1 MMRWIVESSLK
12 FRGIVVAVAAAA
24 VVLGVMKLRDMP
36 VDVLPEFGPTT
47 VEIQT
52 EALGLSAPEVEQ
64 LITVPMEQDLLNGV
78 PFLEDIRSQSVP
90 GLSRILLIFEKGTD
104 IYRARQGVAE
114 RLTQAH
120 ALPNV
125 SKPPQMLEPRSST
138 NRALMIGVSSKSKS
152 PIQMSVLAR
161 WVIAPRL
168 MGVQGVANVA
178 IWGNRDRQ
186 LQVQVD
192 PQRLRSLGVSLQQVI
207 ESTGNALWFSP
218 LSFVE
223 ASTPGTGGFIDTA
236 NQRLGIQHFSPIT
249 TADTLAQVTLERSGG
264 KGLRL
269 GDVASVVEDHQP
281 LIGDAVVNG
290 SPGLMLVV
298 EKFPDASARDVTRGV
313 ESAIDSLKPGLSG
326 LQFNT
331 SLYRPATYIDKS
343 IDNLRLALIVGA
355 ALLLGALF
363 LFLWWWR
370 AALVGLVAIPLSVLT
385 AVLVLHA
392 LGKTMNVMVLAG
404 LVAALVLVID
414 EAVVDI
420 DNVSRRLRRRREEG
434 SAESTGA
441 LLVGAL
447 LEVRS
452 VAIYGTLIAALAVVP
467 LFFLSG
473 VGGSFFPA
481 IAVAYVLVLGAA
493 LLVALTVTPALSMLL
508 LSRGP
513 QERRDSPLLGRV
525 RGWYGRAL
533 SSVVRRPQP
542 VYVVAGVLVLAA
554 IAAAPHLDQSLLPR
568 FKETQLLIT
577 WDGAPGTS
585 LRETSRITSL
595 ASRELR
601 SVDGVHDVGAHVG
614 RAVTADQVVGVNS
627 GEIWVNVD
635 PDADYDATLASVKRV
650 AAGYP
655 GLSGH
660 VQSYSNERVREVLPG
675 GGDDLVVRIYGE
687 NDAVLQNKA
696 AEVRRDLSGI
706 PGLVGEHVRL
716 PRTEPSLQIEVNLAA
731 ARRHGIKPGDVRRA
745 AATLLSGIGVG
756 NLFEE
761 QKVFD
766 VVVWGT
772 PRTRSSLPA
781 IRQLLIDTPGGG
793 HVRLGQV
800 AAVRIVPSPTVIR
813 RQAVS
818 RYVDVAG
825 NVHGRDVGAV
835 AGDVRQAL
843 AQVDFPL
850 EVHPE
855 VLTAKGQPQGRLI
868 LIGIAAAIGIFLLL
882 QAVFGSWRLATLGF
896 LTLPVAVVGG
906 LLAALADGGTLSFGS
921 YFGLLA
927 VFGLA
932 ARNGIM
938 LINRC
943 RQLEQRDG
951 EPFGPELV
959 LRGAAERLEPILM
972 TAVCAALV
980 LSPLVIGG
988 RAAGFEVVHPL
999 AVVVLGG
1006 LVTSTLVNL
1015 FVMPALYL
1023 RFGSTPE
1030 AEASRTGWLE
1040 RAKAWARPRRP
1051 QEVSVRAESSPT
1063 TTLPSWHQTTRE

>member
-1 MMRWIVESSLK
+1 MMRWIVESCMR
-12 FRGIVVAVAAAA
+12 FRGIVLAVAAAA
-24 VVLGVMKLRDMP
+24 VVLGVMKVRDMP

-78 PFLEDIRSQSVP
+78 PFLADIRSESVP

-104 IYRARQGVAE
+104 LYRARQGVAE

-138 NRALMIGVSSKSKS
+138 NRALMIGVSSKSVA
-152 PIQMSVLAR
+152 PIEMSVLAR

-168 MGVQGVANVA
+168 MGVHGVANVA

-186 LQVQVD
+186 LQVRVD
-192 PQRLRSLGVSLQQVI
+192 PERLRDRVSLQQVV

-223 ASTPGTGGFIDTA
+223 ASTPGTGGFIDTS

-249 TADTLAQVTLERSGG
+249 TAKTLAQVALEETGG
-264 KGLRL
+264 QRLEL

-290 SPGLMLVV
+290 RPGLILLV

-313 ESAIDSLKPGLSG
+313 ESAITSMKPGLSG
-326 LQFNT
+326 VQFNT

-343 IDNLRLALIVGA
+343 IDNLRLAVIIGA
-355 ALLLGALF
+355 ALLFLALAV
-363 LFLWWWR
+363 FLWWWR
-370 AALVGLVAIPLSVLT
+370 TALMAIVAIPLSVLA
-385 AVLVLHA
+385 AVLVLHV
-392 LGKTMNVMVLAG
+392 LGKSMNAMVFAG

-414 EAVVDI
+414 EAVVDV
-420 DNVSRRLRRRREEG
+420 DAVTRRFRRRREDG
-434 SAESTGA
+434 IDESTA
-441 LLVGAL
+441 AILLRAL
-447 LEVRS
+447 LEGRS
-452 VAIYGTLIAALAVVP
+452 VVVYGTLITALVVVP
-467 LFFLSG
+467 LFFLEG
-473 VGGSFFPA
+473 VAGAFFPS
-481 IAVAYVLVLGAA
+481 IAVAFLLALGAA
-493 LLVALTVTPALSMLL
+493 MVVALTVTPALSMLL
-508 LSRGP
+508 LSKAGRAP
-513 QERRDSPLLGRV
+513 RESPLAGRLRSGYERTLSRLV
-525 RGWYGRAL
+525 GR
-533 SSVVRRPQP
+533 PHP

-554 IAAAPHLDQSLLPR
+554 VAAAPRLEQSLLPR
-568 FKETQLLIT
+568 FKETQLLIR

-585 LRETSRITSL
+585 LREMGRITSL

-601 SVDGVHDVGAHVG
+601 SVRGVRDVGAHVG

-635 PDADYDATLASVKRV
+635 AGADYDATLAAVKDV
-650 AAGYP
+650 ASGYP
-655 GLSGH
+655 CLSGH
-660 VQSYSNERVREVLPG
+660 VQTYSNERVHEVLPG
-675 GGDDLVVRIYGE
+675 AGSDLVVRIYGE
-687 NDAVLQNKA
+687 NYGVLRAKA
-696 AEVRRDLSGI
+696 AEVRRDLAGI
-706 PGLVGEHVRL
+706 DGLVGEHVLL
-716 PRTEPSLQIEVNLAA
+716 PRGEPSLQIKVGLDA
-731 ARRHGIKPGDVRRA
+731 ARRYGIKPGDVRRA
-745 AATLLSGIGVG
+745 AATLLSGIAVG

-772 PRTRSSLPA
+772 PQTRNSLA
-781 IRQLLIDTPGGG
+781 AVRRLLIDTPSGG

-800 AAVRIVPSPTVIR
+800 ADVRIVPSPTVIR

-825 NVHGRDVGAV
+825 NVQGRDTGAV
-835 AGDVRQAL
+835 ARDVRRAL
-843 AQVDFPL
+843 AGIDFPL

-855 VLTAKGQPQGRLI
+855 VLTARGQPAGRLI
-868 LIGIAAAIGIFLLL
+868 PIGIAAALGILLLL
-882 QAVFGSWRLATLGF
+882 QAAFASWRVAALCF
-896 LTLPVAVVGG
+896 LTLPIGLAGG

-921 YFGLLA
+921 YFGLVA
-927 VFGLA
+927 VFGIA
-932 ARNGIM
+932 ARQAVS
-938 LINRC
+938 LISRY
-943 RQLEQRDG
+943 RQSERDG
-951 EPFGPELV
+951 EALGSRLV
-959 LRGAAERLEPILM
+959 VRGAADRLEPTLM

-980 LSPLVIGG
+980 LLPVVIGG

-1006 LVTSTLVNL
+1006 LVTSMLLNL
-1015 FVMPALYL
+1015 FVLPALYL
-1023 RFGSTPE
+1023 RFGSSPE
-1030 AEASRTGWLE
+1030 AEPSLKAWFE
-1040 RAKAWARPRRP
+1040 RRRRAWARGRTAP
-1051 QEVSVRAESSPT
+1051 QELSVHTDSTPAGAVSP
-1063 TTLPSWHQTTRE
+1063 WHQTSRE